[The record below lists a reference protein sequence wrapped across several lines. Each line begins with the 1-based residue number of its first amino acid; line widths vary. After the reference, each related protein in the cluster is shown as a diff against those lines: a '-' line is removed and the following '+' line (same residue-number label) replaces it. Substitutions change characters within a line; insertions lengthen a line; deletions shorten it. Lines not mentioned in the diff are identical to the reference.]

1 MYGEINDA
9 AKIIKIIA
17 ESSTLR
23 IDIKSWTFFVFL
35 YNFARLIIQLIVY
48 TSVRTRH
55 FYLD

>member
-17 ESSTLR
+17 ESSTFR
-23 IDIKSWTFFVFL
+23 IDIKAWTFFVFL

-48 TSVRTRH
+48 TSGRSRH